1 MTKAFQKF
9 RKFIVKLNWL
19 QRLWLLAPICV
30 WFSYRPIISLGADGT
45 MNYELSV
52 TLIYVVVL
60 AMASLPTIWRNRRK
74 LIKNKVAVAIGLF
87 GLWSSITS
95 LWSANL
101 TRGVLTSGI
110 LWCLCLI
117 SWAVIAERR
126 KIVDILPQLKKVLV
140 VSSVAACLLALL
152 QMILGTYIE
161 SRETIGLCAG
171 CVASQ
176 FGFVRPNLFAI
187 EPQFLGSLLLAPTL
201 IVYHRLIA
209 SKRSWSDSLIFIL
222 LATTLGLTLSRGAIY
237 ACALGMAVM
246 WLVVNKCRLNK
257 LATIDLIIVAMIG
270 CLCIQGGLAAI
281 NPHINE
287 TFWGAVSKSVNHLSL
302 GLIDLE
308 QDEPAVESTDEPSLN
323 EDEPAFDGYVAESTD
338 VRINLTK
345 VALTAWYNQ
354 TLTYKLFGTGL
365 GSSGIVMAKQTG
377 SDYQKEIVQNE
388 YVEILLERGVVGLV
402 LFMSTIVTIAASVST
417 RKKCWLWAI
426 LIAYLAQWCFF
437 SGLPNVL
444 HIYLTLSLL
453 LIV

>member
-1 MTKAFQKF
+1 MIKAFQKF

-30 WFSYRPIISLGADGT
+30 WFSYRPVISLGADST

-52 TLIYVVVL
+52 ALIYVVVL
-60 AMASLPTIWRNRRK
+60 TMAGLPTIWRNRKK

-101 TRGVLTSGI
+101 ARGVLALGI

-117 SWAVIAERR
+117 SWAVITERR
-126 KIVDILPQLKKVLV
+126 KIIDILPQLKKVLIASSIV
-140 VSSVAACLLALL
+140 VCLAALL
-152 QMILGTYIE
+152 QMILGVYIE

-171 CVASQ
+171 CAANQ

-201 IVYHRLIA
+201 IIYHQLIT
-209 SKRSWSDSLIFIL
+209 SKRNWSDSLTFIL
-222 LATTLGLTLSRGAIY
+222 LTTTLGLTLSRGAIY
-237 ACALGMAVM
+237 ACALGMVVM
-246 WLVVNKCRLNK
+246 WLVVNKHWLNK

-302 GLIDLE
+302 GLIDLG

-345 VALTAWYNQ
+345 VALTSWSSQ
-354 TLTYKLFGTGL
+354 TLARKLFGTGL
-365 GSSGIVMAKQTG
+365 GSSGIVMAEQTG
-377 SDYQKEIVQNE
+377 SSYQKEIVQNE
-388 YVEILLERGVVGLV
+388 YVEILLERGVVGLA
-402 LFMSTIVTIAASVST
+402 LFVMVIAITFASVLA
-417 RKKCWLWAI
+417 KKKRWLWAI
-426 LIAYLAQWCFF
+426 LVAYLAQWCFF
-437 SGLPNVL
+437 SGLPNAL
-444 HIYLTLSLL
+444 HIYLMLSLL
-453 LIV
+453 LVV

>member
-1 MTKAFQKF
+1 MTKTFRKF
-9 RKFIVKLNWL
+9 RKFITKLNWL

-30 WFSYRPIISLGADGT
+30 WLSYHPVISLGADGT
-45 MNYELSV
+45 MNYELSIA
-52 TLIYVVVL
+52 LIYVVVL
-60 AMASLPTIWRNRRK
+60 AIVSLPVIWRDRER
-74 LIKNKVAVAIGLF
+74 LIKNKVAIAIGLF
-87 GLWSSITS
+87 TLWSSITS

-101 TRGVLTSGI
+101 VRGVLTSGV
-110 LWCLCLI
+110 LCCLCLI
-117 SWAVIAERR
+117 SWTVITERQ
-126 KIVDILPQLKKVLV
+126 KVVDILPQLKKILIA
-140 VSSVAACLLALL
+140 SSVVACLLALL
-152 QMILGTYIE
+152 QMILGAYIE

-171 CVASQ
+171 CVAGQ

-209 SKRSWSDSLIFIL
+209 SKRSWSNSLIFIL

-237 ACALGMAVM
+237 ACALGMTVM
-246 WLVVNKCRLNK
+246 WLVVNKRWLNK

-302 GLIDLE
+302 GLIDLGRGE
-308 QDEPAVESTDEPSLN
+308 QTVEPTDEPSLN

-345 VALTAWYNQ
+345 VALIAWYNQ

-402 LFMSTIVTIAASVST
+402 LFMSTIATIAASVSI
-417 RKKCWLWAI
+417 RKKRWLWAI

-437 SGLPNVL
+437 SGLPNAL